1 MQYFNLI
8 VALGTKDNLCTGQ
21 ILIFCIS
28 VDSFMQCTVRITWW
42 VDFIFAVG
50 WYISLELELY
60 LACKEKSAAN
70 LTIEIVGTASTA
82 GGCNGTFILG
92 G

>member
-28 VDSFMQCTVRITWW
+28 VDSFRSTWW

-50 WYISLELELY
+50 WSISLELELC

-70 LTIEIVGTASTA
+70 LTIEIVGAASTT